1 VSLSGRNLQISGGAW
16 LGCYLSILSGPSEWS
31 DENSEKANHMRSVLL
46 GGLFLGWFCSNA
58 LAWGDT
64 AHQVICEVAFRLTK
78 PATQAEIQRLI
89 NSDPSAAFP
98 DFSESCV
105 FPDHPRI
112 RASEHF
118 LNLPRNSV
126 GLSSDRCPLAEKCV
140 MTAILS
146 DQKILAFKDETD
158 ANRLLALKS
167 LGHWVGDIHQPL
179 HVSFEDDKGGN
190 TIGVSGCARNLHAV
204 WDNCLVDYAVGRN
217 VVKAANG
224 MMAEISPK
232 MLAQWTRTTPRDW
245 ANESFAIA
253 KAVNTRYCVMQ
264 SQSCSPISETLV
276 VTTEYLDANKAVV
289 REQLQKA
296 AVRLARLLDTA
307 LGN

>member
-1 VSLSGRNLQISGGAW
+1 LSDHNDAPQSVATSVNSKERAINMR
-16 LGCYLSILSGPSEWS
+16 CILL
-31 DENSEKANHMRSVLL
+31 AMLLL
-46 GGLFLGWFCSNA
+46 GSFSGNA

-64 AHQVICEVAFRLTK
+64 AHQVICEVAFRLAK

-89 NSDPSAAFP
+89 NSDPTVKFP

-112 RASEHF
+112 RAPEHF
-118 LNLPRNSV
+118 LNLPRDLA
-126 GLSSDRCPLAEKCV
+126 GLTSDNCPLAQSCV
-140 MTAILS
+140 LTAIIGDL
-146 DQKILAFKDETD
+146 KIVSSKNEPD
-158 ANRLLALKS
+158 AKRLLALES

-190 TIGVSGCARNLHAV
+190 QIMVSGCARNLHAV
-204 WDNCLVDYAVGRN
+204 WDNCLVDYAVGSN
-217 VVKAANG
+217 VVKAASN
-224 MMAEISPK
+224 MMTTITPD
-232 MLAQWTRTTPRDW
+232 MLIQWTNSTPRDW
-245 ANESFAIA
+245 ANETFAIA
-253 KAVNTRYCVMQ
+253 KAITTQYCVMHG
-264 SQSCSPISETLV
+264 QSCDPTGERFII
-276 VTTEYLDANKAVV
+276 TTEYLESNKPVV

>member
-1 VSLSGRNLQISGGAW
+1 
-16 LGCYLSILSGPSEWS
+16 
-31 DENSEKANHMRSVLL
+31 MRCVLL
-46 GGLFLGWFCSNA
+46 ALLFLGSCCDHA

-64 AHQVICEVAFRLTK
+64 AHQVICEVAFRLAK
-78 PATQAEIQRLI
+78 PATQVEIQRLI
-89 NSDPSAAFP
+89 NTDPAATFP

-112 RASEHF
+112 RAPEHF
-118 LNLPRNSV
+118 LNLPRDSAGLNS
-126 GLSSDRCPLAEKCV
+126 DQCPQAQKCV
-140 MTAILS
+140 LTAILS
-146 DQKILAFKDETD
+146 DQKTLASKDATD
-158 ANRLLALKS
+158 PNRLLALKS

-190 TIGVSGCARNLHAV
+190 TISVSGCARNLHAV
-204 WDNCLVDYAVGRN
+204 WDSCLVDYAVGLD
-217 VVKAANG
+217 VVKAASN
-224 MMAEISPK
+224 MMTTITPD
-232 MLAQWTRTTPRDW
+232 MLAQWTNSTPRDW

-253 KAVNTRYCVMQ
+253 KAVTTRYCAMRG
-264 SQSCSPISETLV
+264 QSCDPTGESFII
-276 VTTEYLDANKAVV
+276 TTEYLESNKSVV